1 MRRGFIVARAVAV
14 LLAAC
19 AVQAPLPPVSKEQRP
34 SGFPDDFYRRS
45 AERESAVFI
54 IEPALSLVVIEVRR
68 SGSLANLGHDHV
80 IASHSV
86 QGYVAPN
93 EARAD
98 LYVRLEEL
106 VVDEPE
112 LRVEAGFSTQPPEPA
127 IAGTRENML
136 GQFHV
141 EQHPYAVISVASI
154 DADATGT
161 WLNAFITLNGI
172 TREVRIPVQ
181 IEQTASQLIVN
192 GRVTLE
198 QSNFGIVPFSIL
210 GGALQVQDRVDVRF
224 VIHARRVPS

>member
-1 MRRGFIVARAVAV
+1 MRRKFIVATAFAV

-19 AVQAPLPPVSKEQRP
+19 AVQAPLSPESKEQRP

-45 AERESAVFI
+45 AERDSAVFI

-80 IASHSV
+80 IASHNV
-86 QGYVAPN
+86 RGYVAPN

-112 LRVEAGFSTQPPEPA
+112 LRVEAGFGTQPPEPA

-136 GQFHV
+136 GQFHA
-141 EQHPYAVISVASI
+141 EQHPYAVISVGSI

-161 WLNAFITLNGI
+161 RLNAFITLNGI

-224 VIHARRVPS
+224 VIHAHRVPS